1 VAGAIALVAMLGFM
15 VARYRLPGALS
26 AFSLAF
32 FVLASLAL
40 FVLVPVTLTLP
51 GIAGFLLS
59 VAAAVDANVLIFER
73 FREELRSGRTMRG
86 AVEAAFQRA
95 WPSIRDAN
103 ISTLITCAILFV
115 FGNTFGASAVR
126 GFAITLS
133 LGILV
138 SLFSAMFVTRTMM
151 RLVLSEQP
159 ETIEARRAVLLG
171 V

>member
-1 VAGAIALVAMLGFM
+1 
-15 VARYRLPGALS
+15 
-26 AFSLAF
+26 
-32 FVLASLAL
+32 
-40 FVLVPVTLTLP
+40 
-51 GIAGFLLS
+51 
-59 VAAAVDANVLIFER
+59 
-73 FREELRSGRTMRG
+73 
-86 AVEAAFQRA
+86 
-95 WPSIRDAN
+95 
-103 ISTLITCAILFV
+103 V